1 MSMIHKFSMDGYNI
15 VLDVNGGG
23 VHVLD
28 EVAYDLVDLFE
39 EKSKEEIIDTLS
51 KDYKREQIEEA
62 YEEIESLKEEG
73 LLFTED
79 TYQEHPSFVNRK
91 KVVKA
96 LCLHVSKKVVKALCL
111 HVSHD
116 CNLKCKYCFASQ
128 GDFGGE
134 KEMMSFEVGKK
145 AIDYLIA
152 NSGNRRNLEIDFFG
166 GEPLMNFDIVKELVA
181 YGRKVEKENG
191 KNIRFTITTNGV
203 LLDDDKIDYINEHMH
218 NVVLSL
224 DGRKE
229 INDNMRPTVNDKGSY
244 DVIMP
249 KFKKLVDKR
258 PINEHMHNVVLSLDG
273 RKEINDNMR
282 PTVNDKGSY
291 DVIMP
296 KFKKL
301 VDKRP
306 KDKYYYI
313 RGTFTRDN
321 LDFSEDVLHFANE
334 GFKLTSVEPVVGDE
348 SNPYALREEDMDKVF
363 AEYEKLAK
371 QYAKRKLDGED
382 FTFFHF
388 VVDLNQGPCVIKR
401 ITGCGAGNEYLA
413 VTPNGDIYPCHQ
425 FVGNDDFKLANIL
438 DDEVIIPQEI
448 SNMFRDAH
456 VYSKEDCKTCWNKF
470 YCSGGCHANAINFN
484 DDIKKPYELG
494 CEMQKKR
501 TECSIMIQAKL
512 MLEGE

>member
-28 EVAYDLVDLFE
+28 DVAYDIVDLFE
-39 EKSKEEIIDTLS
+39 DKSVEEIAESLN
-51 KDYKREQIEEA
+51 KDYTKEQIEEA
-62 YEEIESLKEEG
+62 YEEIKSLKEEG

-79 TYQEHPSFVNRK
+79 TYQYHPSFLNRK

-96 LCLHVSKKVVKALCL
+96 LCLHVA
-111 HVSHD
+111 HD

-128 GDFGGE
+128 GDFGGN
-134 KEMMSFEVGKK
+134 KEMMSVEVGKK
-145 AIDYLIA
+145 AIDYLMA

-166 GEPLMNFDIVKELVA
+166 GEPLMNFDVVKELVA
-181 YGRKVEKENG
+181 YGREVEKQYN
-191 KNIRFTITTNGV
+191 KNIRFTITTNGI

-229 INDNMRPTVNDKGSY
+229 VNDNMRPTVNDKGSY

-249 KFKKLVDKR
+249 KYKKLV
-258 PINEHMHNVVLSLDG
+258 E
-273 RKEINDNMR
+273 
-282 PTVNDKGSY
+282 
-291 DVIMP
+291 
-296 KFKKL
+296 
-301 VDKRP
+301 KRP

-321 LDFSEDVLHFANE
+321 LDFAEDVLHFADE
-334 GFKLTSVEPVVGDE
+334 GFELTSIEPVVGDE
-348 SNPYALREEDMDKVF
+348 CNPYALREEDLDKVF

-371 QYAKRKLDGED
+371 QYAKRKLDGDD

-425 FVGNDDFKLANIL
+425 FVGNDDFKLANIM
-438 DDEVIIPQEI
+438 DEEVVIPQEI
-448 SNMFRDAH
+448 SNMFREAH

-484 DDIKKPYELG
+484 NDIKKPYKLG

-501 TECSIMIQAKL
+501 TECSIMVQAKL